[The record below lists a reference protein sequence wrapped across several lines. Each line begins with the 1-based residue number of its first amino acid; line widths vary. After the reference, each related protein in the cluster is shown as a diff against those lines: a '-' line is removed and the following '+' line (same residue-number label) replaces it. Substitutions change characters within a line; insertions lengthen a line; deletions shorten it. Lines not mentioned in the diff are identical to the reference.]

1 MYLTRTNDSQ
11 FIMIFFEIIIA
22 VNDKMPDGLVRISPI
37 SLCLMYKRIS
47 QVCIPFKWTSI
58 SYLFNENM

>member
-22 VNDKMPDGLVRISPI
+22 VNDKMPGWFS
-37 SLCLMYKRIS
+37 SYQSHFLMFDVQKDI
-47 QVCIPFKWTSI
+47 TSVYSI
-58 SYLFNENM
+58 